1 MATQKL
7 KHRMACWIRRL
18 FVLFSITASC
28 TALAVIESTP
38 PISFCYISGQDISCQ
53 PSVQAA
59 GNSAC
64 GSLAEGVA
72 INITKTG
79 PSASSVNCSGASW
92 RIFAISHMGNCPA
105 QTTGPWYQ
113 YNWKTELCERQ
124 VQQCPPPTVIDLA
137 TNRCEQPKCF
147 PPNLLVNGQ
156 CQPPET
162 YTLSLDQKSATLE
175 PANTAAQ
182 NVKTSH
188 TFTVTVTSNTT
199 QQPKAGAKVTIKA
212 DVKQSSGGHDHTDD
226 LHRPK
231 GYLGNNQ
238 SVALCDPNAVQPQA
252 CITGTTDDKGQFSF
266 TFTSTE
272 VSGEHAVIATCD
284 VCGGNQ
290 DQANVTVK
298 VAGLVSLP
306 ANSTDYVLVGRTT
319 THSDNHYLTASA
331 KIVAE
336 QLARQ
341 YHKRFP
347 TAPLLHFNDASLK
360 EGGAFDICTGQETTG
375 GCATATYHGYVPL
388 CQLQPNGSYSCAW
401 SRPHAEHRR
410 GSVIDV
416 RANNI
421 VPGAGNYAT
430 SIPSRNE
437 KIFLDLAMKLQ
448 IGTGKPHSPTSSN
461 RHWHIRLLGVA
472 E

>member
-1 MATQKL
+1 M
-7 KHRMACWIRRL
+7 
-18 FVLFSITASC
+18 
-28 TALAVIESTP
+28 
-38 PISFCYISGQDISCQ
+38 
-53 PSVQAA
+53 
-59 GNSAC
+59 
-64 GSLAEGVA
+64 
-72 INITKTG
+72 
-79 PSASSVNCSGASW
+79 
-92 RIFAISHMGNCPA
+92 
-105 QTTGPWYQ
+105 
-113 YNWKTELCERQ
+113 CERDIP
-124 VQQCPPPTVIDLA
+124 CLPPSTV
-137 TNRCEQPKCF
+137 
-147 PPNLLVNGQ
+147 VNGQ
-156 CQPPET
+156 CVTET
-162 YTLSLDQKSATLE
+162 YTLTFDQKSATLE

-212 DVKQSSGGHDHTDD
+212 DVKANSGGHDHHDAN
-226 LHRPK
+226 RPK

-272 VSGEHAVIATCD
+272 VSGEHTVIATCD

-298 VAGLVSLP
+298 VAGLVSLS

-448 IGTGKPHSPTSSN
+448 IGAGKPHSPTSSN